1 MLSIAVHQDTLTAK
15 QIMGAIMGAI
25 SPKPKT
31 MATLTTKTLEAL
43 KPTDKGKRLPDG
55 ESMFGMVRTVKND
68 PEAVSVDFEWRYSF
82 GGKVRHARIGSW
94 PKMSLKAIRSE
105 RDTLR
110 EKIKSGFDP
119 LADKEADRLKKQA
132 DQIEAKQSQI
142 DRLQELAAKDARMT
156 VRGLFD
162 LWQRTDLKKRQDRGS
177 EALRAFEADVFP
189 LIGDVAA
196 ADVTKAHIQRI
207 IDTMLGRGVKRMT
220 ERVFSDLRQLFGFAL
235 DRDHIEADP
244 TARIKKHKIGGS
256 VERDRVLSE
265 AELIEFFK
273 RLPVSG
279 LVESSQCALTIQLA
293 TITRIGEVLG
303 ARWEHVDFERRTWTL
318 PDTKNGKRHTVQ
330 LNDMALRQFDALRQH
345 SGLTEWVF
353 PASRLTGPVCPK
365 TVTKQVADRQRGDDE
380 PMSGR
385 TKQTNSLA
393 LADGKWTP
401 HDLRRTGATLMAEL
415 GVLPEVIERCLNHT
429 EQTKVKRIY
438 QRAQYE
444 APMRE
449 AWQLLGDR
457 LALLAD
463 KPGNVVTLARVA

>member
-1 MLSIAVHQDTLTAK
+1 MAVITVKALQALTSQDDGRR
-15 QIMGAIMGAI
+15 ISMGESLYGTVRAGQDGAI
-25 SPKPKT
+25 S
-31 MATLTTKTLEAL
+31 
-43 KPTDKGKRLPDG
+43 
-55 ESMFGMVRTVKND
+55 VHV
-68 PEAVSVDFEWRYSF
+68 VWRYKIR
-82 GGKVRHARIGSW
+82 GKVRQTSIGTW
-94 PKMSLKAIRSE
+94 REPGGKSLKE
-105 RDTLR
+105 LR
-110 EKIKSGFDP
+110 EIKNQLATDRASGKDP
-119 LADKEADRLKKQA
+119 IADKEADRLKKQA
-132 DQIEAKQSQI
+132 DQIEARQTQI
-142 DRLQELAAKDARMT
+142 NRLQALAAKDARMT

-162 LWQRTDLKKRQDRGS
+162 LWQRTDLRKRQDGGS

-207 IDTMLGRGVKRMT
+207 IDTMLSRGVKRMT
-220 ERVFSDLRQLFGFAL
+220 ERVFSDLRQLFGFAM
-235 DRDHIEADP
+235 DRDHIEVDP

-279 LVESSQCALTIQLA
+279 LVESSQCALIIQLA

-303 ARWEHVDFERRTWTL
+303 ARWEHVDFERRLWTL
-318 PDTKNGKRHTVQ
+318 PETKNGKRHKVH
-330 LNDMALRQFDALRQH
+330 LNDLAMRQFEALRQH
-345 SGLTEWVF
+345 TGLTEWVF
-353 PASRLTGPVCPK
+353 PASRLNGPVCPK
-365 TVTKQVADRQRGDDE
+365 TVTKQVADRQRGDGE

-385 TKQTNSLA
+385 SKQTDSLA
-393 LADGKWTP
+393 LAGGQWRP

-415 GVLPEVIERCLNHT
+415 GVLPDVIERCLNHT

-449 AWQLLGDR
+449 AWQRLGDR

-463 KPGNVVTLARVA
+463 KPGNVVTLTRAA

>member
-1 MLSIAVHQDTLTAK
+1 MAK
-15 QIMGAIMGAI
+15 I
-25 SPKPKT
+25 
-31 MATLTTKTLEAL
+31 TTKALEAL
-43 KPTDKGKRLPDG
+43 KPSDHGRRLSDG
-55 ESMFGMVRTVKND
+55 DRMFGIVRAVKND
-68 PEAVSVDFEWRYSF
+68 PEAVSVDFQWRYNFAS
-82 GGKVRHARIGSW
+82 KVRQLRIGVW
-94 PKMSLKAIRSE
+94 PRMSLKAIRAE
-105 RDTLR
+105 RDSLKG
-110 EKIKSGFDP
+110 KIKDGIDP
-119 LADKEADRLKKQA
+119 LAEKEADRLKKQA
-132 DQIEAKQSQI
+132 DQIEAKQTQI
-142 DRLQELAAKDARMT
+142 TRLQALAAKDARMT

-162 LWQRTDLKKRQDRGS
+162 LWLRTDLKKRQDRGS

-207 IDTMLGRGVKRMT
+207 IDTMLTRGVKRMT
-220 ERVFSDLRQLFGFAL
+220 ERVFSDLRQLFGFAI

-303 ARWEHVDFERRTWTL
+303 ARWEHVDFDRRLWTL
-318 PDTKNGKRHTVQ
+318 QETKNGKKHTVH
-330 LNDMALRQFDALRQH
+330 LNDMALRQFEALRQH
-345 SGLTEWVF
+345 TGLTAWVF
-353 PASRLTGPVCPK
+353 PASRLNGPVCPK
-365 TVTKQVADRQRGDDE
+365 TVTKQVADRQRGDGE

-385 TKQTNSLA
+385 SKQTDSLA
-393 LADGKWTP
+393 LAGGQWRP

-415 GVLPEVIERCLNHT
+415 GVLPDVIERCLNHT

-438 QRAQYE
+438 QRPQYE
-444 APMRE
+444 VPMRE
-449 AWQLLGDR
+449 AWLLLGKR
-457 LALLAD
+457 LELLKS
-463 KPGNVVTLARVA
+463 KPDNVFTFAKSA

>member
-1 MLSIAVHQDTLTAK
+1 
-15 QIMGAIMGAI
+15 
-25 SPKPKT
+25 
-31 MATLTTKTLEAL
+31 
-43 KPTDKGKRLPDG
+43 
-55 ESMFGMVRTVKND
+55 
-68 PEAVSVDFEWRYSF
+68 
-82 GGKVRHARIGSW
+82 
-94 PKMSLKAIRSE
+94 
-105 RDTLR
+105 
-110 EKIKSGFDP
+110 
-119 LADKEADRLKKQA
+119 
-132 DQIEAKQSQI
+132 
-142 DRLQELAAKDARMT
+142 
-156 VRGLFD
+156 
-162 LWQRTDLKKRQDRGS
+162 
-177 EALRAFEADVFP
+177 
-189 LIGDVAA
+189 VAA

-207 IDTMLGRGVKRMT
+207 IDTMLTRGVKRMT

-303 ARWEHVDFERRTWTL
+303 ARWEHVDFERHTWTL
-318 PDTKNGKRHTVQ
+318 PETKNGKRHTVH
-330 LNDMALRQFDALRQH
+330 LNDLALRQFEALRQH
-345 SGLTEWVF
+345 TGLTEWVF
-353 PASRLTGPVCPK
+353 PASRLNGPVCPK
-365 TVTKQVADRQRGDDE
+365 TVTKQVADRQRGDGE

-393 LADGKWTP
+393 LAGGQWRP

-415 GVLPEVIERCLNHT
+415 GVLPEVIEKCLNHT

-449 AWQLLGDR
+449 AWQRLGDR

-463 KPGNVVTLARVA
+463 KPGNVVTLARAA

>member
-1 MLSIAVHQDTLTAK
+1 MAK
-15 QIMGAIMGAI
+15 I
-25 SPKPKT
+25 
-31 MATLTTKTLEAL
+31 TTKSLEAL
-43 KPTDKGKRLPDG
+43 KPADHGKRLSDG
-55 ESMFGMVRTVKND
+55 DRMFGIVRAIKNA
-68 PEAVSVDFEWRYSF
+68 PEAVSVDFEWRYNF
-82 GGKVRHARIGSW
+82 GGKVRQVRIGSW
-94 PKMSLKAIRSE
+94 PRMTLKAIRDE
-105 RDTLR
+105 RDTLKG
-110 EKIKSGFDP
+110 KIKDGIDP
-119 LADKEADRLKKQA
+119 LAEKEAYRLKKQA
-132 DQIEAKQSQI
+132 DQIEAKQTQI
-142 DRLQELAAKDARMT
+142 TRLQELAAKDARMT

-196 ADVTKAHIQRI
+196 ADVTKAHIQLI
-207 IDTMLGRGVKRMT
+207 IDTMLTRGVKRMT
-220 ERVFSDLRQLFGFAL
+220 ERVFSDLRQLFGFAM

-256 VERDRVLSE
+256 AERDRVLSE

-279 LVESSQCALTIQLA
+279 LVKSSQCALTIQLA

-303 ARWEHVDFERRTWTL
+303 ARWEHVDFERRLWAL
-318 PDTKNGKRHTVQ
+318 PETKNGKRHTVH
-330 LNDMALRQFDALRQH
+330 LNDLALKQFEALRQH
-345 SGLTEWVF
+345 TGLTDWVF
-353 PASRLTGPVCPK
+353 PASRLDGPVCPK
-365 TVTKQVADRQRGDDE
+365 TVTKQVADRQRGDGE

-385 TKQTNSLA
+385 SKQTNTLA
-393 LADGKWTP
+393 LAGGQWRP

-415 GVLPEVIERCLNHT
+415 GVLPDVIERCLNHT

-449 AWQLLGDR
+449 AWQRLDER

-463 KPGNVVTLARVA
+463 KPSNVVTLTRTA

>member
-1 MLSIAVHQDTLTAK
+1 MP
-15 QIMGAIMGAI
+15 
-25 SPKPKT
+25 PKPKT

-43 KPTDKGKRLPDG
+43 KPTDKGARLPDG
-55 ESMFGMVRTVKND
+55 ESMFGIVRTFKQT

-82 GGKVRHARIGSW
+82 GGKIRHARIGSW
-94 PKMSLKAIRSE
+94 PKMTLKAIRSE
-105 RDTLR
+105 RDSLR

-156 VRGLFD
+156 VRGLFE
-162 LWQRTDLKKRQDRGS
+162 LWQRTDLKKRQDGGS

-207 IDTMLGRGVKRMT
+207 VDTMLTRGVKRMT
-220 ERVFSDLRQLFGFAL
+220 ERVFSDLRQLFGFAM
-235 DRDHIEADP
+235 DRDHIESDP

-265 AELIEFFK
+265 AELIEFFQ
-273 RLPVSG
+273 RLPLSG
-279 LVESSQCALTIQLA
+279 LVESSQRALTIQLT

-303 ARWEHVDFERRTWTL
+303 ARWEHVDFERRIWTL
-318 PDTKNGKRHTVQ
+318 PETKNGKRHTVH
-330 LNDMALRQFDALRQH
+330 LNDMALRQFEALRQH

-353 PASRLTGPVCPK
+353 PASRLNGPVCPK
-365 TVTKQVADRQRGDDE
+365 TVTKQVADRQRGDGE

-385 TKQTNSLA
+385 SKQTDSLA
-393 LADGKWTP
+393 LAGGQWRP

-449 AWQLLGDR
+449 AWQRLGDR

-463 KPGNVVTLARVA
+463 KPGNVVTLARAA

>member
-1 MLSIAVHQDTLTAK
+1 
-15 QIMGAIMGAI
+15 
-25 SPKPKT
+25 
-31 MATLTTKTLEAL
+31 
-43 KPTDKGKRLPDG
+43 
-55 ESMFGMVRTVKND
+55 
-68 PEAVSVDFEWRYSF
+68 VDFEWRYNF
-82 GGKVRHARIGSW
+82 NAKVRQVRIGAW
-94 PKMSLKAIRSE
+94 PRMTLKAIRDE
-105 RDTLR
+105 RDTLKG
-110 EKIKSGFDP
+110 KIKDGIDP
-119 LADKEADRLKKQA
+119 LAEKEAYRLKKQA
-132 DQIEAKQSQI
+132 DQIEAKQTQI

-196 ADVTKAHIQRI
+196 ADVTKAHIQHI
-207 IDTMLGRGVKRMT
+207 IDNMLTRGVKRMT
-220 ERVFSDLRQLFGFAL
+220 ERLFSDLRQLFGFAM
-235 DRDHIEADP
+235 DRDHIDADP

-256 VERDRVLSE
+256 AERDRVLSE

-279 LVESSQCALTIQLA
+279 LVESSQCALSIQLA

-303 ARWEHVDFERRTWTL
+303 ARWEHVDFERRLWTL
-318 PDTKNGKRHTVQ
+318 PETKNGKRHTVQ
-330 LNDMALRQFDALRQH
+330 LNDLALSQFEALRQH
-345 SGLTEWVF
+345 TGLTEWVF
-353 PASRLTGPVCPK
+353 PASRLDGPVCPK
-365 TVTKQVADRQRGDDE
+365 TVTKQVADRQRGDGE

-385 TKQTNSLA
+385 SKQTDALA
-393 LADGKWTP
+393 LAGGQWRP

-449 AWQLLGDR
+449 AWQKLGERLELLKN
-457 LALLAD
+457 
-463 KPGNVVTLARVA
+463 KPVNVVTLKVA